1 MHQPPNDTKDEVPLN
16 VRKQRLRT
24 SFHPCCHQM
33 LNKNKMMHAN
43 VANIKLN
50 TSRSDTLEEIFES
63 DRIKG
68 TYEDDSQE

>member
-1 MHQPPNDTKDEVPLN
+1 
-16 VRKQRLRT
+16 
-24 SFHPCCHQM
+24 M
-33 LNKNKMMHAN
+33 LNKDEMMHVN

-50 TSRSDTLEEIFES
+50 TSQSDTLEEIFES